1 MSFFDC
7 LKKSVSEMG
16 SSINAEIKKFRSKEL
31 LDAIVSGSAMIA
43 FADGEVSAEEK
54 QKLLGYIRNSE
65 QLGVFDT
72 DKVIEIFNKTT
83 QRFEFDNS
91 IAIGETLQKIAPFKN
106 KPEAHL
112 IVQVCVA
119 IAKADGNFDTSERKA
134 VQQICD
140 ALELDSKPFGILE
153 K

>member
-1 MSFFDC
+1 MSFFD
-7 LKKSVSEMG
+7 SVKQSIGKMG
-16 SSINAEIKKFRSKEL
+16 ASLNAEIKKFRSKEL

-65 QLGVFDT
+65 QLSVFDT
-72 DKVIEIFNKTT
+72 DKVIESFNKTT

-91 IAIGETLQKIAPFKN
+91 IAVGETLQKIAPFKG
-106 KPEAHL
+106 KPEALL

-119 IAKADGNFDTSERKA
+119 IANADGNFDASERKA
-134 VQQICD
+134 VEQICA
-140 ALELDSKPFGILE
+140 ALELDSKSFA
-153 K
+153 